1 MKKTTLYDRLK
12 PEYLESITKNAKK
25 YPKGTQK
32 VVDTL
37 KSKTEATQLTIEE
50 ALDLGAFSFEDKAT
64 PSLRK
69 QTQHAVYAFAEQY
82 FNQEQL

>member
-1 MKKTTLYDRLK
+1 
-12 PEYLESITKNAKK
+12 
-25 YPKGTQK
+25 
-32 VVDTL
+32 VVETL

-50 ALDLGAFSFEDKAT
+50 ALDLGAFSFEDRAT

-82 FNQEQL
+82 FNQEQP